1 MLVLENILCVFLLL
15 LFVILFIYCVF
26 NFIVCSGM
34 FDDHQ
39 DTYVTNRMF
48 YVKNSNKHQTILQGC
63 MNKVTFYN
71 DG

>member
-1 MLVLENILCVFLLL
+1 M
-15 LFVILFIYCVF
+15 F

-48 YVKNSNKHQTILQGC
+48 YVKNSNKHQTMLQGC
-63 MNKVTFYN
+63 MNKVTFDN
-71 DG
+71 DGWVTYIPVAAWKLNYTC